1 MNILEYIS
9 NIPSDR
15 VAFISENERFLYI
28 DIVKLFA
35 KNKDII
41 NTLKESSI
49 VINSRSKLEFCKLL
63 SILDGNVKRILFL
76 PEDIDKNLFEKYYKE
91 SNVNFEVY
99 LDNNSLKIN
108 IIDENINESVKNI
121 KNTQWIIPT
130 SGTTN
135 IPKLVAHTFQ
145 SLSKTTKRNIDLG
158 QKYIWGLTFDIYR
171 FSGIQVFL
179 QVIYSGSSMIIPNSF
194 HSMDEIIKLFVK
206 NSCNIISA
214 TPSFYRK
221 ILMTKESDKLNIKS
235 ATLGGEISDQ
245 SILSALKN
253 KFKNKFKNI
262 KIIHIYASTEV
273 GVGFSVND
281 GLEGFP
287 YSYIE
292 EGFGSIKMRIDA
304 NSILWINPG
313 KIEQEY
319 VSRDIMYENDG
330 FINTGDLVK
339 VENNRVFFLGRESGS
354 INVGGNKVLPE
365 EVELKLLASELIS
378 SVIVY
383 SKKSSIIGSLVCADV
398 VVKDKEQDKK
408 QLKNEIMNYCRNNLE
423 NFKIPA
429 ILRIV
434 DNLEITHSGKIKRT

>member
-1 MNILEYIS
+1 MKILEYIS

-15 VAFISENERFLYI
+15 VVFISENEIFLYS
-28 DIVKLFA
+28 DIVRLFI
-35 KNKDII
+35 KNKEII
-41 NTLKESSI
+41 NTLNESSI

-76 PEDIDKNLFEKYYKE
+76 PEDIDKNLLEKYYKE

-99 LDNNSLKIN
+99 LDNNLLKIN
-108 IIDENINESVKNI
+108 IIDECINESLKNI

-135 IPKLVAHTFQ
+135 IPKLIAHTFE

-179 QVIYSGSSMIIPNSF
+179 QVIFSGSSIIIPNSF

-206 NSCNIISA
+206 NSCNILSA
-214 TPSFYRK
+214 TPSFWRK
-221 ILMTKESDKLNIKS
+221 ILMTNESDKLNIKS

-245 SILSALKN
+245 SILTALR
-253 KFKNKFKNI
+253 NKFKNI
-262 KIIHIYASTEV
+262 KITHIYASTEL

-281 GLEGFP
+281 ELEGFP

-292 EGFGSIKMRIDA
+292 EGVGNIKMRIDE
-304 NSILWINPG
+304 NSLLWINPG
-313 KIEQEY
+313 KTEQEY
-319 VSRDIMYENDG
+319 ISKDSMYEKDG

-339 VENNRVFFLGRESGS
+339 FENNRVFFLGRESGS

-365 EVELKLLASELIS
+365 EVESKLLASELIS
-378 SVIVY
+378 SAIVY
-383 SKKSSIIGSLVCADV
+383 SKKSPIIGSLVCADV
-398 VVKDKEQDKK
+398 VAKDKNQDENK
-408 QLKNEIMNYCRNNLE
+408 LKTEIMNYCRKNLE

-429 ILRIV
+429 ILKIV